1 MKARLFLFALYQNEN
16 IFKKE
21 MILLLEFISNP
32 ISFIITF
39 PVQDTGYNFSLG
51 FIKQGIISECVD
63 LQFDREL
70 LYLNGTFLK
79 HRITAHI
86 AP

>member
-1 MKARLFLFALYQNEN
+1 
-16 IFKKE
+16 
-21 MILLLEFISNP
+21 MILLSEFISNP

-51 FIKQGIISECVD
+51 FIKLSIISECID
-63 LQFDREL
+63 LQFGREL
-70 LYLNGTFLK
+70 PCLNGTFRK
-79 HRITAHI
+79 HRVTIYV

>member
-1 MKARLFLFALYQNEN
+1 MKAQLFLFALYLNEN

-51 FIKQGIISECVD
+51 FIKQNIICECVD

-70 LYLNGTFLK
+70 PRLNGTFLK
-79 HRITAHI
+79 HRITVHI